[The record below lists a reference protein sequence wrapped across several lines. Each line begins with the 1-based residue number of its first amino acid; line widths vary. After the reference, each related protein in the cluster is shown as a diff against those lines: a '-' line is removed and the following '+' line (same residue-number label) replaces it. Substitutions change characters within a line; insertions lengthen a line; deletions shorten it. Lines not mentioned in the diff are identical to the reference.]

1 MFHLTGNIESEKA
14 ITAENSEAN
23 AANLKVA
30 ILPAPQ
36 ADGFASSKVQMMTT
50 VSKSKEQFTGIA

>member
-1 MFHLTGNIESEKA
+1 MIYLTGKIDSHEA

-30 ILPAPQ
+30 IQPAPQ
-36 ADGFASSKVQMMTT
+36 VDGYASSKVQMMTI